1 MDHARGIS
9 ENTHGLMKYAT
20 VLLGFYL
27 SRRSLLSHL
36 HLAILLGMTV
46 ALGPL
51 ALDAYLPA
59 FPEIADGLGV
69 DHGHVGLTLSAY
81 VTTLGLAQLV
91 GGPLSD
97 RYGRKPVL
105 FGGLLIFMA
114 GAVMVSLAD
123 SLSDMVFW
131 RISQGIGGAFCA
143 VSVPA
148 IVRDEVSGQD
158 AARLFGLIGLI
169 MFIAPAA
176 APSLGSLMLALGEWH
191 WIFLMLAGYAAFLV
205 LTLQVALFP
214 RLQPR
219 TPTTTPIRSLVTNY
233 LLVLRHKTTMRFIGI
248 QVLCF
253 STMLLFITHSS
264 FIYQEWYGLS
274 NSTFA
279 ILFAANIAFMAV
291 LNLINRPLLRRFSSV
306 QLVRAQ
312 VIAQCLALV
321 ALVASVQ
328 FQGPLWLVAGCII
341 VAIGCQGGI
350 VPNNMANAMEFFPNL
365 SGTAAALLGA
375 SQFTIA
381 GAIST
386 LSSISG
392 DQTLLSIAV
401 SMLACSSGAV
411 LLALGAPRAVALA
424 KESGL

>member
-1 MDHARGIS
+1 M
-9 ENTHGLMKYAT
+9 
-20 VLLGFYL
+20 
-27 SRRSLLSHL
+27 SHL
-36 HLAILLGMTV
+36 QLAILLGMTV

-59 FPEIADGLGV
+59 FPDIADGLGI
-69 DHGHVGLTLSAY
+69 DHGRVGLTLSAY

-105 FGGLLIFMA
+105 FGGLVIFMA
-114 GAVMVSLAD
+114 GAVMVSLVD
-123 SLSDMVFW
+123 TLSDMVVW
-131 RISQGIGGAFCA
+131 RIAQGIGGAFCA

-176 APSLGSLMLALGEWH
+176 APSLGSLMLAFGEWQ

-214 RLQPR
+214 RLRPR

-279 ILFAANIAFMAV
+279 ILFAANIAFMAA

-321 ALVASVQ
+321 ALVTTVQ
-328 FQGPLWLVAGCII
+328 WQGPLWLVAGCII

-350 VPNNMANAMEFFPNL
+350 VPNNMANAMEFFPNH

-392 DQTLLSIAV
+392 DQTLLSIAIA
-401 SMLACSSGAV
+401 MLACSTGAV
-411 LLALGAPRAVALA
+411 LLALGAPRAVARA
-424 KESGL
+424 KQTAM

>member
-59 FPEIADGLGV
+59 FPDIADGLGV

-123 SLSDMVFW
+123 TLSDMVFW
-131 RISQGIGGAFCA
+131 RIAQGIGGAFCA

-205 LTLQVALFP
+205 LTLHLALFP

-233 LLVLRHKTTMRFIGI
+233 LLVLKHKTTMRFIGI

-279 ILFAANIAFMAV
+279 LLFAANIAFMAA
-291 LNLINRPLLRRFSSV
+291 LNLTNRPLLRRFSSV

-381 GAIST
+381 GAVST
-386 LSSISG
+386 LSSVSG

>member
-20 VLLGFYL
+20 VLIGFYL

-59 FPEIADGLGV
+59 FPDIADGLGV

-123 SLSDMVFW
+123 TLSDMVFW
-131 RISQGIGGAFCA
+131 RIAQGIGGAFCA

-205 LTLQVALFP
+205 LTLQLALFP

-233 LLVLRHKTTMRFIGI
+233 LLVLKHKTTMRFIGI

-279 ILFAANIAFMAV
+279 LLFAANIAFMAA
-291 LNLINRPLLRRFSSV
+291 LNLTNRPLLRRFSSV

-381 GAIST
+381 GAVST
-386 LSSISG
+386 LSSVSG

>member
-1 MDHARGIS
+1 M
-9 ENTHGLMKYAT
+9 
-20 VLLGFYL
+20 
-27 SRRSLLSHL
+27 SHL
-36 HLAILLGMTV
+36 QLAILLGMTV

-59 FPEIADGLGV
+59 FPDIADDLGV

-81 VTTLGLAQLV
+81 VTVLGLAQLA

-105 FGGLLIFMA
+105 FAGLLIFTA

-131 RISQGIGGAFCA
+131 RIVQGIGGAFCA

-176 APSLGSLMLALGEWH
+176 APSLGALMMALGEWH
-191 WIFLMLAGYAAFLV
+191 WIFLMLAGYAVFLI
-205 LTLQVALFP
+205 LTLHVALFP

-219 TPTTTPIRSLVTNY
+219 SRAATPVRTLVTNY
-233 LLVLRHKTTMRFIGI
+233 LLVLSHGTTMRFIGI

-274 NSTFA
+274 KNTFA
-279 ILFAANIAFMAV
+279 ILFAANIVFMAG
-291 LNLINRPLLRRFSSV
+291 LNLANRPLLRRFSSV
-306 QLVRAQ
+306 SLVRAQ

-321 ALVASVQ
+321 ALVTTVY
-328 FQGPLWLVAGCII
+328 FQGPLWAVAGCII

-350 VPNNMANAMEFFPNL
+350 VPNNMANAMEFFPHL

-386 LSSISG
+386 LSSVSG
-392 DQTLLSIAV
+392 DQTLITIALA
-401 SMLACSSGAV
+401 MLACSSGAV
-411 LLALGAPRAVALA
+411 LLALGAPRAVECA
-424 KESGL
+424 KEPAL

>member
-1 MDHARGIS
+1 M
-9 ENTHGLMKYAT
+9 
-20 VLLGFYL
+20 
-27 SRRSLLSHL
+27 SHL
-36 HLAILLGMTV
+36 YLAILLGMTV

-59 FPEIADGLGV
+59 FPDIADGLGI

-97 RYGRKPVL
+97 RYGRKPIL

-114 GAVMVSLAD
+114 GAVMVSMAD

-131 RISQGIGGAFCA
+131 RIAQGIGGAFCA

-205 LTLQVALFP
+205 MVLQVALFP
-214 RLQPR
+214 KLKPR
-219 TPTTTPIRSLVTNY
+219 APIKTPVRSLVTNY
-233 LLVLRHKTTMRFIGI
+233 LLVLRHTTTMRFIGI

-279 ILFAANIAFMAV
+279 ILFAANIGFMAG
-291 LNLINRPLLRRFSSV
+291 LNLLNRPLLRRFSSV

-312 VIAQCLALV
+312 VIAQWLALV

-328 FQGPLWLVAGCII
+328 LHGPLWLVAGCII

-381 GAIST
+381 GSIST
-386 LSSISG
+386 LSSITE
-392 DQTLLSIAV
+392 DQTLPSIAIA
-401 SMLACSSGAV
+401 MLACSTGAV
-411 LLALGAPRAVALA
+411 LLALGAPRAVTLA
-424 KESGL
+424 RKSGV

>member
-1 MDHARGIS
+1 M
-9 ENTHGLMKYAT
+9 
-20 VLLGFYL
+20 
-27 SRRSLLSHL
+27 SHL
-36 HLAILLGMTV
+36 YLAILLGMTV

-59 FPEIADGLGV
+59 FPDIADGLGI

-97 RYGRKPVL
+97 RYGRKPIL

-114 GAVMVSLAD
+114 GAVMVSMAD

-131 RISQGIGGAFCA
+131 RIAQGIGGAFCA

-148 IVRDEVSGQD
+148 IVRDEVSGRD

-176 APSLGSLMLALGEWH
+176 APSLGSLMLALGEWQ

-205 LTLQVALFP
+205 VVLQVALFP
-214 RLQPR
+214 KLKPR
-219 TPTTTPIRSLVTNY
+219 APIKAPVRSLVTNY
-233 LLVLRHKTTMRFIGI
+233 LLVLRHTTTMRFIGI

-279 ILFAANIAFMAV
+279 ILFAANIGFMAG
-291 LNLINRPLLRRFSSV
+291 LNLLNRPLLRRFSSV

-312 VIAQCLALV
+312 VIAQWLALV

-328 FQGPLWLVAGCII
+328 LQGPLWLVAGCII

-386 LSSISG
+386 LSSITG
-392 DQTLLSIAV
+392 DQTLPSIAFA
-401 SMLACSSGAV
+401 MLACSTGAI

-424 KESGL
+424 KESGV

>member
-1 MDHARGIS
+1 M
-9 ENTHGLMKYAT
+9 
-20 VLLGFYL
+20 
-27 SRRSLLSHL
+27 SHL
-36 HLAILLGMTV
+36 QLAVLLGMTV

-59 FPEIADGLGV
+59 FPSIAEGLNIS
-69 DHGHVGLTLSAY
+69 HSNVGLTLSAY

-97 RYGRKPVL
+97 RYGRKPIL
-105 FGGLLIFMA
+105 FAGLLFFA
-114 GAVMVSLAD
+114 SGAVMVSLAD
-123 SLSDMVFW
+123 TLSDMVVW
-131 RISQGIGGAFCA
+131 RIAQGIGGAFCA

-176 APSLGSLMLALGEWH
+176 APSLGALMLMLGEWQ
-191 WIFLMLAGYAAFLV
+191 WIFLMLAGYAV
-205 LTLQVALFP
+205 LLILALNVMLFP

-219 TPTTTPIRSLVTNY
+219 PPQTTPVKTLVTNY
-233 LLVLRHKTTMRFIGI
+233 LLVLRHKTTMRFVGI

-264 FIYQEWYGLS
+264 FIYQEWFGLS
-274 NSTFA
+274 NNAFA
-279 ILFAANIAFMAV
+279 ILFAANIAFMAA
-291 LNLINRPLLRRFSSV
+291 LNLINRPLLSRFSSES
-306 QLVRAQ
+306 LVRAQ

-321 ALVASVQ
+321 ALVTTVQ
-328 FQGPLWLVAGCII
+328 LQGPLWVVAGCII
-341 VAIGCQGGI
+341 IAIGCQGGI
-350 VPNNMANAMEFFPNL
+350 VPNNMANAMEFFPHL
-365 SGTAAALLGA
+365 GGTAAALLGA

-381 GAIST
+381 GAISA
-386 LSSISG
+386 LSSLSG
-392 DQTLLSIAV
+392 DQTLLSITTA
-401 SMLACSSGAV
+401 MLACSIGAV

-424 KESGL
+424 KKSGM

>member
-59 FPEIADGLGV
+59 FPDIADGLGV

-123 SLSDMVFW
+123 TLSDMVFW
-131 RISQGIGGAFCA
+131 RIAQGIGGAFCA

-205 LTLQVALFP
+205 LTLQLALFP

-233 LLVLRHKTTMRFIGI
+233 LLVLKHKTTMRFIGI

-279 ILFAANIAFMAV
+279 LLFAANIAFMAA
-291 LNLINRPLLRRFSSV
+291 LNLTHRPLLRRFSSV

-381 GAIST
+381 GAVST
-386 LSSISG
+386 LSSVSG

>member
-1 MDHARGIS
+1 MS
-9 ENTHGLMKYAT
+9 ENTHGPIKSTT
-20 VLLGFYL
+20 VSLGFYL

-123 SLSDMVFW
+123 SLSDMVLW
-131 RISQGIGGAFCA
+131 RIAQGIGGAFCA

-191 WIFLMLAGYAAFLV
+191 WIFLMLACYAAFLV

-279 ILFAANIAFMAV
+279 ILFAANIAFMAA

-312 VIAQCLALV
+312 VIAQCLTLV

-328 FQGPLWLVAGCII
+328 FHGPLWLVAGCII

-381 GAIST
+381 GAVST
-386 LSSISG
+386 LSSVSG
-392 DQTLLSIAV
+392 DLTLLSIAI

-424 KESGL
+424 KEYGL

>member
-9 ENTHGLMKYAT
+9 ENTHGLMKYPT

-105 FGGLLIFMA
+105 LGGLLIFMA

-131 RISQGIGGAFCA
+131 RIAQGIGGAFCA

-279 ILFAANIAFMAV
+279 ILFAANIAFMAA

-328 FQGPLWLVAGCII
+328 FQGPLWMVAGCII

-381 GAIST
+381 GAVST
-386 LSSISG
+386 LSSVSG

-411 LLALGAPRAVALA
+411 VLALGAPRAVALA